1 MGSKILVAGNHA
13 DNLGYQCDWW
23 RIRWQ
28 DKASISSLSTRGGKM
43 GGLGKLVTSQNS
55 VETKLINWSQY
66 KERGSIP
73 IWSNY
78 FKKQDGGESELQQA
92 SVSST
97 KLISIS
103 DKRMST
109 LLNNLALAKRW
120 HLNFLAVVHYKHIRE
135 ITFGVLT
142 KIDLMDK
149 GTDAV
154 DWEKNYYI
162 SSIAGSNNGSS
173 LCGHV
178 KRNLLHDLLQIDADR
193 LQVGPLDEDEENQ
206 CIRLLSCCKRHSPNR
221 SIERVALDER
231 MGQLP
236 SQQSDNVNPSGCAH
250 TGMSFIFVF
259 VYRDN
264 RRGRKEPEALAA
276 ASLKRVYVENRPYLV
291 GGFCQHD
298 TVANINKNLMLDA
311 ESIVSM
317 SEKYIYMRKTF
328 RKTLAFATVLV
339 VEENVKKAA
348 KHESLECKRKYEVAL
363 SKQKASEKQ
372 ASSEVANLKARS
384 SAAEARL
391 TAAREQTLSAQE
403 EAGEWKRKYDV
414 AVKEAKSALEKTVA
428 VQYRACKQ
436 TQIEAEIKD
445 KARKIEQAQ

>member
-1 MGSKILVAGNHA
+1 MTQSCP
-13 DNLGYQCDWW
+13 YP
-23 RIRWQ
+23 RWDRRFWLLEVMLIIWAINVIGGESGGKK

-109 LLNNLALAKRW
+109 LLNNPALAKRW

-149 GTDAV
+149 ETDVV

-178 KRNLLHDLLQIDADR
+178 KRNPVFTTILQNTVCGHPTIRPLHHLLQIDADT

-206 CIRLLSCCKRHSPNR
+206 CIRLLSFCKRHSPNR
-221 SIERVALDER
+221 SIERVAPDER

-236 SQQSDNVNPSGCAH
+236 SQQSDNVIPSGCAR
-250 TGMSFIFVF
+250 TDERYS
-259 VYRDN
+259 
-264 RRGRKEPEALAA
+264 
-276 ASLKRVYVENRPYLV
+276 
-291 GGFCQHD
+291 
-298 TVANINKNLMLDA
+298 NL
-311 ESIVSM
+311 S
-317 SEKYIYMRKTF
+317 
-328 RKTLAFATVLV
+328 KTL
-339 VEENVKKAA
+339 EAA
-348 KHESLECKRKYEVAL
+348 KHEFLEWKRKYEVAL
-363 SKQKASEKQ
+363 SKQKAGEKQ
-372 ASSEVANLKARS
+372 ASSVIANLKARS

-403 EAGEWKRKYDV
+403 EAGEWKRKYGV
-414 AVKEAKSALEKTVA
+414 VVKEAKSALEKTAKIVQNGKVNQVA
-428 VQYRACKQ
+428 KKPDGCSKHLGTRELLRGQTSLMVPKDSIYRPLPSATATFTCF
-436 TQIEAEIKD
+436 TPT
-445 KARKIEQAQ
+445 KAVALDTNHLRPHGYLE